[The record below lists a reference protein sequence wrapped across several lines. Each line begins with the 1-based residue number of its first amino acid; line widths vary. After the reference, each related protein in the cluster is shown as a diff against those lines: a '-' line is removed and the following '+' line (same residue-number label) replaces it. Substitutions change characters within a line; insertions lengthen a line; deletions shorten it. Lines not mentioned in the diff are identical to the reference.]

1 MKEWNTRDSQTKAS
15 MGARRFLLVLAMLLF
30 VSVLAAGC
38 RYTAAPADLLEKP
51 SIGDEMERLTAAIL
65 KVLPRYSKL
74 MLPHSDDYREAIRL
88 LDLDGDGEQEALVT
102 YYNEYSTPEVVVL
115 KQNENGWRQWVM
127 IEQPM
132 ARDIAWIKL
141 QDLDSS
147 GWLELLVGWVGSIES
162 PNVLE
167 VYSFQSKAE
176 RNDKGRLK
184 LKPVQSIPYH
194 LAATGDL
201 DGDGYPE
208 IAVISASARS
218 GESEPAS
225 YFLTVHS
232 WVPGNITIKDTF
244 QLPEGVHSFERML
257 LGQVA
262 KGVQGIVLEGGTG
275 AHSMLT
281 YMYAWE
287 AGSLQMVYPSRIVGL
302 DDGGFSDR
310 PTKSGDM
317 NSDGIIELNRTRE
330 APGNDEVPY
339 SEMIFINDWIQWD
352 GIEQSFTKVAEQF
365 IDSTYG
371 LELDIPDEWRD
382 RYTMAKPPKTS
393 YGIAT
398 FYYYKDKE
406 IKEELATLYVVPN
419 RQWSGV
425 ESVWREEKRPYKVLA
440 TNSGN
445 MIIVSFARNAPDGL
459 SDAQKNEY
467 NEMLKA
473 QGRFSELLAI
483 KND

>member
-1 MKEWNTRDSQTKAS
+1 MEERKLLRSQKKAS
-15 MGARRFLLVLAMLLF
+15 VAGRRIIIVLATLLLI
-30 VSVLAAGC
+30 SMLAAGC

-51 SIGDEMERLTAAIL
+51 SIGDEKERLTSAIL
-65 KVLPRYSKL
+65 KALPRYSKL

-88 LDLDGDGEQEALVT
+88 LDLDGDGEKEALVT
-102 YYNEYSTPEVVVL
+102 YYNEYSAPEVVVL
-115 KQNENGWRQWVM
+115 KQSENGWRQWVM

-176 RNDKGRLK
+176 RNDRGRLK
-184 LKPVQSIPYH
+184 LKPVQSIPYQ
-194 LAATGDL
+194 LATTGDL

-232 WVPGNITIKDTF
+232 WTPGNITIKDTF

-262 KGVQGIVLEGGTG
+262 EGIQGLVLEGGTG

-287 AGSLQMVYPSRIVGL
+287 AGSLQMAYPSRIVGL

-317 NSDGIIELNRTRE
+317 NGDGIIELNRTRE
-330 APGNDEVPY
+330 APGNDDVPY
-339 SEMIFINDWIQWD
+339 SDMLWINDWIQWD
-352 GIEQSFTKVAEQF
+352 GIEQSFTKVAEQY
-365 IDSTYG
+365 IDNTYG
-371 LELDIPDEWRD
+371 VELDIPAEWRN
-382 RYTMAKPPKTS
+382 RYSMAKPPKTS

-398 FYYYKDKE
+398 FYFYKENEVKA
-406 IKEELATLYVVPN
+406 ELATLYVVPN

-425 ESVWREEKRPYKVLA
+425 ESVWREENRPYKVLA
-440 TNSGN
+440 SNSGN
-445 MIIVSFARNAPDGL
+445 MFIVSFARNAPDGL
-459 SDAQKNEY
+459 DDAQRDEFNA
-467 NEMLKA
+467 MLKA
-473 QGRFSELLAI
+473 QDQFSKQLVI